1 MNIKTDMP
9 QVAALREQVEET
21 VGFQL
26 KTHSQ
31 FVALMDLIDERLR
44 EHVSESTLERVWG
57 YSTRGYDTISQ
68 RTLDVLSRIVCAD
81 NWDDFCRRLRV
92 DSQCESELF
101 SCDGVVSS
109 ELAVGTRLRIGWMPD
124 RLCVIRYLGDNRFVA
139 EQTENSSIRPG
150 DTFSCMQFQRGREMY
165 FDCFCRAG
173 EAASERNRYVVGQRN
188 GLTTLDVLG

>member
-1 MNIKTDMP
+1 MIEIT
-9 QVAALREQVEET
+9 LREQVEKT

-68 RTLDVLSRIVCAD
+68 RTLDVLSRIVGAD

-92 DSQCESELF
+92 DSKCESELF
-101 SCDGVVSS
+101 PCDGVVSS

-139 EQTENSSIRPG
+139 EHTENSSIRPG

-173 EAASERNRYVVGQRN
+173 EASSERNRYVVGQRN
-188 GLTTLDVLG
+188 GLTTLDVLGE